1 MKKIALLG
9 CTKRKLPQKAKV
21 KNLYQGSLF
30 KLSLAYGEKLGYEEI
45 LVLSAKHGLLE
56 LDTEIEPYDLALKN
70 LSDQQVRLWAEE
82 VLKELKER
90 FDLEHDH
97 FIFFAGHEY
106 RKYLIPQMASFEI
119 PMEGLSNGKQ
129 LHYLR
134 EHHE

>member
-56 LDTEIEPYDLALKN
+56 LDTEIEPSISHLKTCPIN
-70 LSDQQVRLWAEE
+70 KSDCGQ
-82 VLKELKER
+82 KK
-90 FDLEHDH
+90 F
-97 FIFFAGHEY
+97 
-106 RKYLIPQMASFEI
+106 
-119 PMEGLSNGKQ
+119 
-129 LHYLR
+129 
-134 EHHE
+134 